1 MNRKKERTIGAIVG
15 GALTTATLVFALAIV
30 PTVMAQSPATGE
42 IETVATQET
51 RPLTPEISA
60 DDIVITHENA
70 AKPELLEELGTTID
84 DGDSASVDLTN
95 LNVISE
101 TQAVE
106 IARQI
111 RFDGVAKRFD
121 GDMPADIIAE
131 LAAEEHTATLI
142 VSADPANVSLWSVTV
157 GRGGSIFINAYS
169 GESLDFMDVFCE
181 AAYPEVY
188 HEYSLR

>member
-1 MNRKKERTIGAIVG
+1 
-15 GALTTATLVFALAIV
+15 
-30 PTVMAQSPATGE
+30 MAQSPATGE
-42 IETVATQET
+42 IETVTTQET

-60 DDIVITHENA
+60 DDIVITPENA
-70 AKPELLEELGTTID
+70 AKPELLE
-84 DGDSASVDLTN
+84 TN

-101 TQAVE
+101 AQAVE

-111 RFDGVAKRFD
+111 RFDGVAERFD

-142 VSADPANVSLWSVTV
+142 VSVDPANVSLWSVTV

-188 HEYSLR
+188 HEYSVR